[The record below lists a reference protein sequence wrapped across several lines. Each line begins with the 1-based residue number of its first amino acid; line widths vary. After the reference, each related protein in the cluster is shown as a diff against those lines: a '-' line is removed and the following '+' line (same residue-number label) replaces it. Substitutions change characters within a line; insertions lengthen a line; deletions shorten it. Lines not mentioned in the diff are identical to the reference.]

1 MMIINQE
8 LCYKKDIEFH
18 YCIEAELA
26 VPENK
31 INEIF
36 AYYDKHKKITV
47 EEWMKTILELKCI
60 QNWCKQR

>member
-1 MMIINQE
+1 
-8 LCYKKDIEFH
+8 
-18 YCIEAELA
+18 LA

-47 EEWMKTILELKCI
+47 EEMDEDYFRAQMYSKIGVNKDISIINTIFLIPSTEKHF
-60 QNWCKQR
+60 WE

>member
-1 MMIINQE
+1 
-8 LCYKKDIEFH
+8 
-18 YCIEAELA
+18 LA

-47 EEWMKTILELKCI
+47 EEMDEDYFRAQMYSKIGVLAK
-60 QNWCKQR
+60 KDSMR